1 MVRDAHGRAAFSHR
15 LIAATLRADVGTRS
29 DASIVTQTFNLDGN
43 FGLETFAFTGFTD
56 LVSVTWDQVVDYHQF
71 DNVVLTPE
79 PSTLALLAAGVLG
92 LTVGAFF
99 LGVLP
104 YPFGILILLVFIVAR
119 VLSGR

>member
-1 MVRDAHGRAAFSHR
+1 MAEMARQAGFAIRSSPTPGKCRCVPQTVQGREIREAGAGGIVVPCRR
-15 LIAATLRADVGTRS
+15 LRRRLSAMNRLKDPIL
-29 DASIVTQTFNLDGN
+29 
-43 FGLETFAFTGFTD
+43 
-56 LVSVTWDQVVDYHQF
+56 LV
-71 DNVVLTPE
+71 L
-79 PSTLALLAAGVLG
+79 LALLG

>member
-1 MVRDAHGRAAFSHR
+1 MVVPCRR
-15 LIAATLRADVGTRS
+15 LRRRLSTMNRLKDPIL
-29 DASIVTQTFNLDGN
+29 
-43 FGLETFAFTGFTD
+43 
-56 LVSVTWDQVVDYHQF
+56 LV
-71 DNVVLTPE
+71 L
-79 PSTLALLAAGVLG
+79 LALLG